1 MKQVTNMQTNVIEY
15 LLRSVEKYP
24 DKVALRDE
32 KKAIT
37 FAELD
42 RLARQ
47 IGGMLTKRLGPVKNQ
62 PVAVYME
69 KGVNCI
75 AAFMGIVYSGNFYSP
90 IDIHTPKERIA
101 LILKTLEPRAVIT
114 DESAKSETIEAELQI
129 APELVMNMEDAESF
143 EEFCDLKRVQ
153 REHLDV
159 DPLYVLFTSGS
170 TGMPKGVV
178 ISHKSVIDYEEWLA
192 ETFGFDERTVFGNQA
207 PFYFDN
213 SILDIYQTLRNGAE
227 MVIIPERLFLF
238 HAELIRFLNQ
248 NKVNTIFWVPSAL
261 TAVANSGIL
270 EKEQIDGLSKVLFC
284 GEVMPV
290 KPLNEWRRHYPE
302 ALYANLYGPT
312 EITDVCTYYI
322 VNRDFSEDES
332 LPIGKA
338 CKNTEIL
345 VLNDENRLVKDG
357 ESGELCVRGTGLS
370 LGYYG
375 APEKSDAVFVQNPL
389 QDKYRDLIYRTG
401 DIVKYN
407 EYGELIYLCR
417 KDSQIKYQGHR
428 IELGEIDSA
437 GYAIEGV
444 RQACTVFDGSK
455 ITFFCSLSKELTEK
469 EIYAELKKKVPKY
482 MLPKV
487 IRILDEIPLNAN
499 GKLDRVWLRTQC

>member
-1 MKQVTNMQTNVIEY
+1 MHINVMEY
-15 LLRSVEKYP
+15 LLDSVKKYP
-24 DKVALRDE
+24 NKVALREE
-32 KKAIT
+32 KQFLT

-42 RLARQ
+42 KKARQ
-47 IGGMLTKRLGPVKNQ
+47 IAGMLTKKLGPVKNE

-101 LILKTLEPRAVIT
+101 LVLKALEPSAVLIDASVRVETLET
-114 DESAKSETIEAELQI
+114 ELQVV
-129 APELVMNMEDAESF
+129 PERTFCIEDAAEY
-143 EEFCDLKRVQ
+143 EEFCDLERVQ

-170 TGMPKGVV
+170 TGTPKGVV

-192 ETFGFDERTVFGNQA
+192 ETFGFDEHTVFGNQA

-238 HAELIRFLNQ
+238 HKELIAFLNA

-261 TAVANSGIL
+261 TGVVNSGIL
-270 EKEQIDGLSKVLFC
+270 ERERIDGLQKILFC
-284 GEVMPV
+284 GEIMPV
-290 KPLNEWRRHYPE
+290 KPLNVWREKYPD
-302 ALYANLYGPT
+302 AMYANLYGPT

-322 VNRDFSEDES
+322 IDREFSEAES

-338 CKNTEIL
+338 CRNTEIL
-345 VLNDENRLVKDG
+345 VLNDKNELVCG
-357 ESGELCVRGTGLS
+357 EEVGELCVRGTSLS
-370 LGYYG
+370 PGYYG
-375 APEKSDAVFVQNPL
+375 EPGKTDAVFVQNPL
-389 QDKYRDLIYRTG
+389 NTKYRDLIYRTG
-401 DIVKYN
+401 DIVRYN
-407 EYGELIYLCR
+407 EYGELLYLCR

-437 GYAIEGV
+437 GYAIDGI
-444 RQACTVFDGSK
+444 RQACAVFDDSK
-455 ITFFCSLSKELTEK
+455 IIFFCSLTKALTEK

-487 IRILDEIPLNAN
+487 ITILEEIPLNAN
-499 GKLDRVWLRTQC
+499 GKLDRVWLKTQEELWKI

>member
-1 MKQVTNMQTNVIEY
+1 MQTNVIEY
-15 LLRSVEKYP
+15 LMNSAQKYP
-24 DKVALRDE
+24 DKIALRDE
-32 KKAIT
+32 KNAIT
-37 FAELD
+37 FGELD
-42 RLARQ
+42 KNARQ
-47 IGGMLTKRLGPVKNQ
+47 IAGMLTKKLGPVKNV
-62 PVAVYME
+62 PIAVYME

-75 AAFMGIVYSGNFYSP
+75 VAFMGIAYSGNFYSP
-90 IDIHTPKERIA
+90 IDIHTPKDRIK
-101 LILKTLEPRAVIT
+101 LVLEVLEPYAVIT
-114 DESAKSETIEAELQI
+114 DESIKTGTLEMEFGIATDKIFCMGEAKDHE
-129 APELVMNMEDAESF
+129 V
-143 EEFCDLKRVQ
+143 FCDLERVQ

-170 TGMPKGVV
+170 TGTPKGVV
-178 ISHKSVIDYEEWLA
+178 ISHKSVIDYEEWLS
-192 ETFGFDERTVFGNQA
+192 ETFGFDDKVVFGNQA

-238 HAELIRFLNQ
+238 HKELIGFLND

-270 EKEQIDGLSKVLFC
+270 EKERVDGLQKILFC
-284 GEVMPV
+284 GEIMPV
-290 KPLNEWRRHYPE
+290 KPLNEWRKYYPD
-302 ALYANLYGPT
+302 AMYANLYGPT

-322 VNRDFSEDES
+322 VDREFSENDS

-338 CKNTEIL
+338 CRNTEIL
-345 VLNDENRLVKDG
+345 VLNDKDEPVG
-357 ESGELCVRGTGLS
+357 EGETGELCVRGTSLS

-375 APEKSDAVFVQNPL
+375 VPEKTEAVFVQNPL
-389 QDKYRDLIYRTG
+389 NRKYRDLIYRTG

-407 EYGELIYLCR
+407 EYGEIIYLCR

-437 GYAIEGV
+437 GYAIDGI
-444 RQACTVFDGSK
+444 RQACAVFDDNK
-455 ITFFCSLSKELTEK
+455 IVFFCSLVKELTEK
-469 EIYAELKKKVPKY
+469 EIYGELKKKVPKY

-487 IRILDEIPLNAN
+487 IRILEEIPLNAN
-499 GKLDRVWLRTQC
+499 GKLDRVWLKTQC

>member
-1 MKQVTNMQTNVIEY
+1 MQTNVMEY
-15 LLRSVEKYP
+15 LWNSAKKYP
-24 DKVALRDE
+24 DKIAFRDE

-42 RLARQ
+42 KLARQ
-47 IGGMLTKRLGPVKNQ
+47 IAGMLIKKIGPLKNE
-62 PVAVYME
+62 PIAVYME

-101 LILKTLEPRAVIT
+101 LVLKALEPRAVLT
-114 DESAKSETIEAELQI
+114 DENVDVGVLESELRV
-129 APELVMNMEDAESF
+129 APEQVLCIKDSASYETFYDIE
-143 EEFCDLKRVQ
+143 RVQ

-170 TGMPKGVV
+170 TGTPKGVV
-178 ISHKSVIDYEEWLA
+178 ISHKSVIDYEEWLT
-192 ETFGFDERTVFGNQA
+192 ETFGFDEQTIFGNQA

-227 MVIIPERLFLF
+227 MVIVPERLFLF
-238 HAELIRFLNQ
+238 HTELIRFLNCY
-248 NKVNTIFWVPSAL
+248 KVNTIFWVPSAL
-261 TAVANSGIL
+261 IAVANSGVL
-270 EKEQIDGLSKVLFC
+270 GKERIAELKKVLFC

-290 KPLNEWRRHYPE
+290 KPLNEWRKYYPE

-322 VNRDFSEDES
+322 VDREFKEDDT
-332 LPIGKA
+332 LPIGRA
-338 CKNTEIL
+338 CRNTEVV
-345 VLNDENRLVKDG
+345 VLNDNNQLVKGD
-357 ESGELCVRGTGLS
+357 ETGELCVRGIGLS

-375 APEKSDAVFVQNPL
+375 DFGKSEAVFVQNPL
-389 QDKYRDLIYRTG
+389 HNRYRDLIYRTG

-407 EYGELIYLCR
+407 EFGELLYLCR

-437 GYAIEGV
+437 GYSVDGI
-444 RQACTVFDGSK
+444 RQACAVFDESK
-455 ITFFCSLSKELTEK
+455 IVFFCSVSRMLTEK
-469 EIYAELKKKVPKY
+469 EIYVELKKKVPKY

-487 IRILDEIPLNAN
+487 IKILDEIPLNAN